1 MISIIPLELNRTNPM
16 HVGISPVKPLK
27 SVASNL
33 DTERVLVKPEEK
45 ASKSSFQDYFLEA
58 LNYVNNKQ
66 IAQSDISNQLITD
79 PDSVDIHD
87 VTIAMAEANLS
98 LNMAQNVI
106 DRIIKGWNDITT
118 TR

>member
-1 MISIIPLELNRTNPM
+1 MITITPLELIRTNPA
-16 HVGISPVKPLK
+16 HVGTAPIKPVKAP
-27 SVASNL
+27 ASNL
-33 DTERVLVKPEEK
+33 ETERFQVKEEGK
-45 ASKSSFQDYFLEA
+45 ANKSSFEDYFLDA

-66 IAQSDISNQLITD
+66 IAQSNISNQLIID

-106 DRIIKGWNDITT
+106 DRIIKGWNEITT